1 MAANLRSDP
10 VKTKN
15 YPIKITI
22 HKRILKLI
30 SPIFM
35 LVKSVLT
42 NENRSNIQQK
52 GKINYPYK
60 KAD

>member
-1 MAANLRSDP
+1 MP
-10 VKTKN
+10 
-15 YPIKITI
+15 
-22 HKRILKLI
+22 
-30 SPIFM
+30 PIFI

-60 KAD
+60 KADLIGSGLP